1 MSTSTTVLPA
11 VQANRL
17 RRPGWRDPRLLVGV
31 ALVVLSVVAGSW
43 VLRAGARTVGV
54 YAAAGVLVPGDAV
67 DAGALTVVQ
76 VRGVEAG
83 RYLSA
88 DDPPPHGAVVLR
100 TVGRGELVPRS
111 AVGAAAELSVRAV
124 SVPLRAAPPADLTA
138 GALVDLWFTPKD
150 GDRAG
155 GPRALVTGAD
165 VAGVSTDRSS
175 LAAGAG
181 TVQVLV
187 ATDELATVLAALSAD
202 GVVDV
207 VPVPGSAG

>member
-43 VLRAGARTVGV
+43 VVRAGAQTVGV
-54 YAAAGVLVPGDAV
+54 YAAVGALVPGDTV

-76 VRGVEAG
+76 VRGVDVD
-83 RYLSA
+83 RYLPA
-88 DDPPPHGAVVLR
+88 DHPPPHGAVVLR
-100 TVGRGELVPRS
+100 TVGKGELVPRS
-111 AVGAAAELSVRAV
+111 AVGAAADLSVRAV
-124 SVPLRAAPPADLTA
+124 SVPLRVAPPADLRA
-138 GALVDLWFTPKD
+138 GALADLWFTPKD

-165 VAGVSTDRSS
+165 VAGVSNDRSS
-175 LAAGAG
+175 LAVGAG
-181 TVQVLV
+181 TVQILV
-187 ATDELATVLAALSAD
+187 GTDDLATVLAALASD